1 MTKAMWGS
9 YLLQI
14 KQSTVALLLII
25 CLWSCAA
32 NADIKQDQQITL
44 YFQNAPISTILQ
56 ALADYQD
63 LNLLIADTVSGS
75 YSLRLESVSWQQALK
90 TILQLSRL
98 EIELVGNIM
107 LVMTQQESIERRQ
120 LKRQEEKEALT
131 AEPLDTLNYNVQHT
145 EAAALAKLL
154 QGADTPLS
162 ERGRVLID
170 SRLNTLVIRDVGKVL
185 ANLQGILAHLDR
197 PVAQV
202 QLVAHIVTMS
212 DESLRE
218 LGVQWGLNRDLPIE
232 GAAKSAAFNVDLGV
246 SEPMVN
252 VGVQLARLNG
262 RILNLELSALE
273 LENHV
278 EIVASPR
285 LLTADRHTASIKQGT
300 EIPYEVSSG
309 SNGATS
315 IEFKDAV
322 LGLEVTPQV
331 LSGGRIDLTLH
342 ISQNTTGRAMKRSNG
357 GEILAIDKQE
367 IKTQVVVKNGETLVL
382 GGVFQHN
389 NAISAS
395 KVPLL
400 GRLPL
405 LGYLFRNESKQNR
418 RRELVIFITPTVVTP

>member
-1 MTKAMWGS
+1 MTKASRGS
-9 YLLQI
+9 YLRGI
-14 KQSTVALLLII
+14 KPCTVALLFII
-25 CLWSCAA
+25 CGWSSTA
-32 NADIKQDQQITL
+32 NTEIEQDKQITL

-63 LNLLIADTVSGS
+63 LNLLIADSVSGS

-90 TILQLSRL
+90 TILQLSHL
-98 EIELVGNIM
+98 EIELDGNIM
-107 LVMTQQESIERRQ
+107 LVMTQQEIAERRQ
-120 LKRQEEKEALT
+120 RKRQEEKEALT
-131 AEPLDTLNYNVQHT
+131 TEPLGTLNYNVQHT

-154 QGADTPLS
+154 RGADTPLS

-170 SRLNTLVIRDVGKVL
+170 SRLNTLVIRDVGEVL
-185 ANLQGILAHLDR
+185 ANLQGILEHLDR

-202 QLVAHIVTMS
+202 QLVAYIVTMS

-218 LGVQWGLNRDLPIE
+218 LGIQWGLNRDLPIE
-232 GAAKSAAFNVDLGV
+232 GGAKSASFNVDLGV
-246 SEPMVN
+246 SEPTVN

-273 LENHV
+273 LENRA

-285 LLTADRHTASIKQGT
+285 LLTSDRHTASIKQGT

-331 LSGGRIDLTLH
+331 LSGGRIDLALQ

-389 NAISAS
+389 NAISVS

-400 GRLPL
+400 SRLPL
-405 LGYLFRNESKQNR
+405 IGYLFRNESKQNSK
-418 RRELVIFITPTVVTP
+418 RELVIFITPTVVSR